1 MVNIDTIYQR
11 VLAISNKEQRGYITP
26 QEFNLFA
33 NQAQNEIFEQY
44 FYDLNQFERIHGNDN
59 EYSDMVKILKEKISI
74 FEEQQVGSTLNL
86 NQAGFLSSM
95 SSNLVQNG
103 DFATDISN
111 WTISGNGSSV
121 FDSGKIRIRNAASGD
136 NVKATQTVSGLEIGS
151 LYFVS
156 AEINT
161 QGLNTSGSNS
171 SAKAYVKINGEISAK
186 RSVGSL
192 GSVGFYF
199 TANATS
205 ADVELNVEVLA
216 QDPPADYALFDDI
229 SVRKTSSKK
238 VQLISRSNKSIYR
251 LGSVIYQHSTKGF
264 IELDRVSPKDMIY
277 IDSSPLTKPTATRP
291 AFVANGVSDISI
303 YPASINVGDIYFN
316 YIRKPDKCNW
326 GYTVQLEKA
335 LYDSSTSK
343 NFELH
348 ESEDS
353 NLTNRILEL
362 AGLASQKPDV
372 QQAGLSRDG
381 KETQQQK
388 Q

>member
-1 MVNIDTIYQR
+1 MVNIDTVYQR

-44 FYDLNQFERIHGNDN
+44 FYDINQFERVHGNDN
-59 EYSDMVKILKEKISI
+59 EYSDMVSILKEKIYI
-74 FEEQQVGSTLNL
+74 FEEQQVGSILNL

-95 SSNLVQNG
+95 SDNLVANG
-103 DFATDISN
+103 DFSTDISS
-111 WTISGNGSSV
+111 WTTSGNGAAS
-121 FDSGKIRIRNAASGD
+121 FDSGKLKLINATSGD
-136 NVKATQTVSGLEIGS
+136 NVKSTQTISGLEVGS

-161 QGLNTSGSNS
+161 QNLNTSGSNS
-171 SAKAYVKINGEISAK
+171 SAKAYVKIGGEISGK

-192 GSVGFYF
+192 ASIGFYF
-199 TANATS
+199 TASSTS
-205 ADVELNVEVLA
+205 SNIELNVEVTG
-216 QDPPADYALFDDI
+216 QDPAVDYTLFDGI
-229 SVRKTSSKK
+229 SVRKASSKK
-238 VQLISRSNKSIYR
+238 VQLISRSNSEIYR
-251 LGSVIYQHSTKGF
+251 LGSVMYQHATKGF
-264 IELDRVSPKDMIY
+264 IELDKVSAKNMIY
-277 IDSSPLTKPTATRP
+277 INSSPLTKPTATRP
-291 AFVANGVSDISI
+291 IFVANGVSDISI
-303 YPASINVGDIYFN
+303 YPSSISTNDIYFN
-316 YIRKPDKCNW
+316 YIRKPNKCNW

-335 LYDSSTSK
+335 LYDSSRSK

-362 AGLASQKPDV
+362 AGIASQKPDV
-372 QQAGLSRDG
+372 QQAGSGRDG
-381 KETQQQK
+381 RETQQQK